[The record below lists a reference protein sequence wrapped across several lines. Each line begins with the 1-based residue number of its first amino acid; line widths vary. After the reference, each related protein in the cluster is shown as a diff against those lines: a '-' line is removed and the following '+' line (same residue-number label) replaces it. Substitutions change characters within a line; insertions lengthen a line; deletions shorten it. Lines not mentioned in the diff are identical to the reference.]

1 MRDRK
6 RHRLIEIDWPE
17 SGKCKPPPKPSTE
30 EFEAGIDA
38 ARSAIER
45 FHLSH
50 LAIYGD
56 PENFANIAYLT
67 GSDSRFE

>member
-1 MRDRK
+1 
-6 RHRLIEIDWPE
+6 L
-17 SGKCKPPPKPSTE
+17 TE
-30 EFEAGIDA
+30 EFEAGIDT

-50 LAIYGD
+50 LAVYGD

-67 GSDSRFE
+67 GSDPRFE